1 MELHP
6 LDPSPEER
14 AELVHNILD
23 VYYRGDSAQYAR
35 GMSWYQTAHDLALL
49 VGKGNAVMGAGV
61 IAALSANT
69 GWGQNRKLALAT
81 SHGEAVKGLP
91 LSLSKVEKIIRG
103 EDPERVLG
111 NGRKTQSFFHNIA
124 YPTTSQAVT
133 IDRHAHDIAVG
144 KVYGNERRGLE
155 TPKRYRI
162 FEEAYRE
169 AAREIGGPV
178 LPSQIQAVTWVIW
191 TNEIAGTSTRGARK
205 D

>member
-1 MELHP
+1 MELYP
-6 LDPSPEER
+6 LDPSAEER

-35 GMSWYQTAHDLALL
+35 GMSWYPTAHDLALL

-69 GWGQNRKLALAT
+69 GWGQNRKLALAA
-81 SHGEAVKGLP
+81 SYGEEVKHFP
-91 LSLSKVEKIIRG
+91 LALSKVEKIMRG
-103 EDPERVLG
+103 EDPGRVLG
-111 NGRKTQSFFHNIA
+111 DGRKTQSFFHNIA

-133 IDRHAHDIAVG
+133 VDRHAHDIARGVVFG
-144 KVYGNERRGLE
+144 DVRRGLE
-155 TPKRYRI
+155 VGKRYGI

-169 AAREIGGPV
+169 AAREVGNI
-178 LPSQIQAVTWVIW
+178 LPSQLQAVVLVIW
-191 TNEIAGTSTRGARK
+191 TDEIAGTSTRAKVR